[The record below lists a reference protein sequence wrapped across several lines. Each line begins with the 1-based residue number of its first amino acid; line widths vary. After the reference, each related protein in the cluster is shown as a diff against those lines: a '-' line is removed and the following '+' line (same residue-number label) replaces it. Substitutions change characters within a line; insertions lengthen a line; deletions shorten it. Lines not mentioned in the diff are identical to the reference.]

1 MGQTQTVYLPP
12 WVPSTDA
19 EKRAPAEFTAAI
31 KELSAR
37 AAHFVTPHAM
47 HEHPD
52 FSFDWIEHRPFA
64 EAAYTGDTR
73 LSKLLPR
80 LVPKRCADAARA
92 AAAARLLAGA
102 RRPPPALPHAR
113 RVSEEHFWRNYFSHV
128 FAVKRRFEEGI
139 VDAPAPPSASAAAA
153 PPPPINRLLSISYP
167 DKFPLAVKYSTD
179 GPPLPNLSDPDRI
192 LLDALRQQATI
203 GPCNKPR
210 PGMWDSAEDKARY
223 EAWKKLDTMPKAE
236 AMHLYVQAIE
246 VFDEDWLSWDGLQ
259 SDPIVQA
266 FAPPPTPQNGKG
278 DADADVVH
286 AAVRAMRALR
296 QSVGRLPPASLAAA
310 REECA
315 ALQRAIDQRAAS

>member
-1 MGQTQTVYLPP
+1 M
-12 WVPSTDA
+12 
-19 EKRAPAEFTAAI
+19 
-31 KELSAR
+31 
-37 AAHFVTPHAM
+37 
-47 HEHPD
+47 
-52 FSFDWIEHRPFA
+52 
-64 EAAYTGDTR
+64 
-73 LSKLLPR
+73 
-80 LVPKRCADAARA
+80 
-92 AAAARLLAGA
+92 
-102 RRPPPALPHAR
+102 
-113 RVSEEHFWRNYFSHV
+113 SEEHFWRNYFSHV

-167 DKFPLAVKYSTD
+167 DKFHLAVKYSTD

-278 DADADVVH
+278 DAEADVVH

>member
-1 MGQTQTVYLPP
+1 M
-12 WVPSTDA
+12 
-19 EKRAPAEFTAAI
+19 
-31 KELSAR
+31 
-37 AAHFVTPHAM
+37 
-47 HEHPD
+47 
-52 FSFDWIEHRPFA
+52 
-64 EAAYTGDTR
+64 
-73 LSKLLPR
+73 
-80 LVPKRCADAARA
+80 AARA
-92 AAAARLLAGA
+92 ELVPVVRIQRAARAFFAADERQTKAKL
-102 RRPPPALPHAR
+102 RRR
-113 RVSEEHFWRNYFSHV
+113 
-128 FAVKRRFEEGI
+128 I
-139 VDAPAPPSASAAAA
+139 V
-153 PPPPINRLLSISYP
+153 
-167 DKFPLAVKYSTD
+167 
-179 GPPLPNLSDPDRI
+179 
-192 LLDALRQQATI
+192 RQQATI

-278 DADADVVH
+278 DAEADVVH